1 LYDYS
6 VESVIQ

>member
-6 VESVIQ
+6 RY